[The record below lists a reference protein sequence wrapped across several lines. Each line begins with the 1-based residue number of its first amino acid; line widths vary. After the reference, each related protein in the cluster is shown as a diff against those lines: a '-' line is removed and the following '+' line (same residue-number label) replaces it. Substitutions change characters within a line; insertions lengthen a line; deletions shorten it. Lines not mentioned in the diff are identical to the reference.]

1 MTRAGNRRCHDEIGR
16 VPLRSLAKSPPLPVK
31 TCMRGRVPPRRRE
44 TAVIAQGA
52 SSRHNNFLGKQ
63 GEGCAASASHE
74 SRRPRSVV
82 RARPYRFPTPLDR
95 TPPNHVTQRRRTRV
109 LEQHQHA
116 GRTQYNARYKK
127 SCQLKLYC
135 RQQQT
140 PPIAASTKKRMLLSS
155 GLSEA
160 RTTPR
165 GVGAGR
171 DGFPAPLLHNR
182 RRENTHTHTGS
193 AAARR
198 AAPPRA
204 KAADGALQQNEV
216 SKAHRMRNSGA

>member
-16 VPLRSLAKSPPLPVK
+16 VPLRFLARSPPLPVK
-31 TCMRGRVPPRRRE
+31 TCMRGRVHPRRRE
-44 TAVIAQGA
+44 TAVIARGA

-74 SRRPRSVV
+74 SRRTRSVV
-82 RARPYRFPTPLDR
+82 RARPHRFPTPLDR
-95 TPPNHVTQRRRTRV
+95 TPPNHVTQRRRTRTRTA
-109 LEQHQHA
+109 QHA
-116 GRTQYNARYKK
+116 GRTQYNARFKK
-127 SCQLKLYC
+127 SCQLYC
-135 RQQQT
+135 EQQQT

-182 RRENTHTHTGS
+182 RRENTHTGS